1 MTRKQWA
8 GATEKQTSPCLC
20 PSHLGVVSVGSLVY
34 QRAGA
39 LAWGRVKEGA
49 TRGGARTRA
58 CVTSNLRQSPASL
71 RGSCPASLEAP
82 GSCPSA
88 PPGHGELA
96 GWGLKWH
103 LYLLGCLLCP
113 APPEVRH
120 PQQPV
125 SAQAPH
131 PLPWLQNLCPFGS
144 EGVQVLLAVLQR
156 GDAPRPPRR
165 RQPGHQRESGSRQ
178 AGPQRC
184 QAVWADTQRP
194 LPGPRAMLSPFW
206 TCVETTG

>member
-20 PSHLGVVSVGSLVY
+20 PSRLGVVSVGSLVY

-39 LAWGRVKEGA
+39 LAWGQAKEGA

-58 CVTSNLRQSPASL
+58 CVASNLRQSPVSL

-103 LYLLGCLLCP
+103 LYLRGCLLCP

-131 PLPWLQNLCPFGS
+131 PLPWLQNSLPFWLGGGPGAAGCTS
-144 EGVQVLLAVLQR
+144 EGR
-156 GDAPRPPRR
+156 RRPPPARGAER
-165 RQPGHQRESGSRQ
+165 VEKREFQ
-178 AGPQRC
+178 AGS
-184 QAVWADTQRP
+184 
-194 LPGPRAMLSPFW
+194 MLSAQSLRW
-206 TCVETTG
+206 GSHS